1 MPHAF
6 ILGGTGQIGRAT
18 AAHLL
23 DHGWTVALAHRGHRP
38 APAELAAR
46 GAVVVTLDREQP
58 GALGRALAGGA
69 DLLVDAVAYGPDH
82 AAQVLEI
89 QSDIRALVVISSSSV
104 YRDGAGRTLDEA
116 AVTGFPVLPEPIGED
131 QPTVEPGPA
140 TYSTRKVALEHALLA
155 RASIPVTILRPAAI
169 HGPGSTHPRE
179 WWLVKRVLDHRPAI
193 PLAYRGLSR
202 FHTTAAPNIA
212 AAVRAVAMLPGQR
225 ILNVADPT
233 ALSVAEIAALVAR
246 HLGFDGDIVEVD
258 DMDGY
263 PPTVGRT
270 PWSVRHPF
278 VLDTTALK
286 SLGYGPLTDYAGL
299 VASTCDWLTAV
310 TASGDWPFL
319 FPVLAKYP
327 YDLFDYR
334 REDAWLASRPDL
346 PPASATSV

>member
-6 ILGGTGQIGRAT
+6 ILGGTGQIGRAV
-18 AAHLL
+18 AEHLL

-46 GAVVVTLDREQP
+46 GAVAVTLDRDQP
-58 GALGRALAGGA
+58 SALGRALAGGA

-82 AAQVLEI
+82 AAQLLDV
-89 QSDIRALVVISSSSV
+89 QADIRALVVISSSSV

-116 AVTGFPVLPEPIGED
+116 ATTGFPLLPEPIGED

-140 TYSTRKVALEHALLA
+140 TYSTRKVALERSLLDS
-155 RASIPVTILRPAAI
+155 ASIPVTVLRPAAI

-179 WWLVKRVLDHRPAI
+179 WWLVKRMLDRRPVI

-212 AAVRAVAMLPGQR
+212 AAVRVAAGTPGQR

-233 ALSVAEIAALVAR
+233 ALSVAEIAALMAR
-246 HLGFDGDIVEVD
+246 HLRYRGAVVEVD
-258 DMDGY
+258 DTDRY

-278 VLDTTALK
+278 ILDTTALLA
-286 SLGYGPLTDYAGL
+286 SGYAPATDYARA
-299 VASTCDWLTAV
+299 VAATCDWLTGV
-310 TASGDWPFL
+310 DVSEDWRSV

-334 REDAWLASRPDL
+334 REDAWLATRPDL
-346 PPASATSV
+346 RSAFATTL